1 MLDTATAILQAFAK
15 SDLETIRRLCADD
28 LLLVGTDRDEFW
40 DGLPA
45 VMSSFGGAY
54 DLDVEWV
61 DQPTIRGD
69 WLFAGAVFTEA
80 DGSKLP
86 VRVTMIFADG
96 KLTHAHYS
104 VAR

>member
-1 MLDTATAILQAFAK
+1 MVDTATAILKAFAR
-15 SDLETIRRLCADD
+15 SDLETIHQLCADD
-28 LLLVGTDRDEFW
+28 LLLVGTDGDEFW

-54 DLDVEWV
+54 DLDVEWI
-61 DQPTIRGD
+61 DRPTTRGD
-69 WLFAGAVFTEA
+69 WLFGGAVFTET

-86 VRVTMIFADG
+86 VRVTMIFAED